1 MVMLSSHDQPLAYPG
16 RQAVQG
22 SWGSNWAFVC
32 FLWSSRGR
40 PLLVLGWEN
49 RYNEC
54 LEKQVG
60 FCFRHRPRHTERN
73 WRKLC
78 LCLSCHL
85 STRLGASCDKL
96 DLSEIGSL
104 THRCTYPHWEVGVT
118 WNMTE
123 LLPVAGSSG
132 SLGLFSAFPRST
144 EAAGT
149 ASPDT
154 LMPGTQCS
162 TKGPVVAWAGLPFQ
176 GRGLL

>member
-1 MVMLSSHDQPLAYPG
+1 MSAWKSRLDFASDTDQG
-16 RQAVQG
+16 THREIGG
-22 SWGSNWAFVC
+22 SCVW
-32 FLWSSRGR
+32 
-40 PLLVLGWEN
+40 
-49 RYNEC
+49 
-54 LEKQVG
+54 
-60 FCFRHRPRHTERN
+60 
-73 WRKLC
+73 
-78 LCLSCHL
+78 CLSCHL

>member
-1 MVMLSSHDQPLAYPG
+1 MIS
-16 RQAVQG
+16 
-22 SWGSNWAFVC
+22 
-32 FLWSSRGR
+32 
-40 PLLVLGWEN
+40 PLLIRVVRLSRVPGAATGP
-49 RYNEC
+49 
-54 LEKQVG
+54 LSASSGAAGVG
-60 FCFRHRPRHTERN
+60 LSWCWAGRTGIMSAWKSRLDFASDTDQGTQREIGGSCV
-73 WRKLC
+73 W
-78 LCLSCHL
+78 CLSCHL

-162 TKGPVVAWAGLPFQ
+162 TKGPVAAWAGLPFQ